1 MLTGV
6 QYFTSSHNRVFAM
19 AMRPEV
25 LRRGLVIIVTA
36 IAQWFFVRLYLL
48 ESPDM
53 DFTKN
58 QRVLIFCASSLA
70 GGFVLFSTIV
80 YMFVFGRDR
89 SQDPD

>member
-1 MLTGV
+1 
-6 QYFTSSHNRVFAM
+6 M

-25 LRRGLVIIVTA
+25 LRRGLVIITTA
-36 IAQWFFVRLYLL
+36 IVQWFFVRLYLL

-58 QRVLIFCASSLA
+58 ERVLIFCASSLA

-89 SQDPD
+89 SQDVD